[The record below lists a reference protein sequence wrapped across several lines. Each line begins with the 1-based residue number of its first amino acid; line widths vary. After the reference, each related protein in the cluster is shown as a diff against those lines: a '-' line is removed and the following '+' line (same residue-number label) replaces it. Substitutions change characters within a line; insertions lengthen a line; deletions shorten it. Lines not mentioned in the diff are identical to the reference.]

1 MCPTL
6 TCALCWK
13 TSLPEVS
20 RTGDALNRDFRT
32 YVEAHNLLWDFR
44 VEYPGMSLQKL
55 SPADVSTAELA
66 RRCSCG
72 MDTLVDDVEYTLAAN
87 KAL

>member
-1 MCPTL
+1 MCPKL
-6 TCALCWK
+6 ACALYWK
-13 TSLPEVS
+13 TSLYEVS
-20 RTGDALNRDFRT
+20 RTRDALNRGFRI

-44 VEYPGMSLQKL
+44 VGCPGTWLQRL

-72 MDTLVDDVEYTLAAN
+72 IDTLVDDVGC
-87 KAL
+87 ALEAIKDL